1 MYDIINYIDCTDS
14 QLEEIFI
21 LRNLPEIRKW
31 MTNPEL
37 IAWEDHIRF
46 IEKLRHDSERRYYA
60 IYKNR
65 VLVATFNLTKEI
77 GTTWERGIITSP
89 SFQGS
94 GSTANLERII
104 LSKLPIDEFTCITAK
119 VKLDNGR
126 SIRYHEK
133 VGYQEVNRDKEY
145 IYYQYDLNMV
155 KKFCSG
161 GGKNLNSRDGLT
173 QMATVIMYACLQNR
187 MMLCK

>member
-31 MTNPEL
+31 MTNPDL
-37 IAWEDHIRF
+37 ISWDNHIRF
-46 IEKLRHDSERRYYA
+46 IEKLRHDNERRYYA
-60 IYKNR
+60 IYKKDD
-65 VLVATFNLTKEI
+65 LVATYNLTKES
-77 GTTWERGIITSP
+77 GTTWERGIISSP
-89 SFQGS
+89 KFQGS
-94 GSTANLERII
+94 GSTVELERIV
-104 LSKLPIDEFTCITAK
+104 LSKLPLDEFKTIIAK
-119 VKLDNGR
+119 VKLENGR

-133 VGYQEVNRDKEY
+133 VGYQEINRDKEY
-145 IYYQYDLNMV
+145 IYYQYDLNML
-155 KKFCSG
+155 KKICSG
-161 GGKNLNSRDGLT
+161 GGKNLTSQDGIT